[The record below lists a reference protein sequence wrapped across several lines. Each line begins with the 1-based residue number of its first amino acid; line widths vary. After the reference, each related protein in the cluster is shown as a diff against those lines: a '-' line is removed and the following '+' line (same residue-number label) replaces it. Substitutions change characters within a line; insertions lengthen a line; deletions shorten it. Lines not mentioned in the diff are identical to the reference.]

1 MTGLYLTIEWI
12 LLKLTFREYFSPIS
26 AELSEPPLQ
35 KYTLVHEHTKGD
47 FLPILAAMTPANSR
61 LTEII
66 GTDSELISGTV
77 LAGTD
82 PFDMCASAVE
92 MISDIFV
99 GVIESGS
106 V

>member
-1 MTGLYLTIEWI
+1 M
-12 LLKLTFREYFSPIS
+12 LKLTFRRYFSPIS
-26 AELSEPPLQ
+26 AKLSEPPLQ
-35 KYTLVHEHTKGD
+35 KDTLIHQYTKGD

-66 GTDSELISGTV
+66 GTDLELISGTI

-82 PFDMCASAVE
+82 PFDMCVSVVE

-99 GVIESGS
+99 GVTESGS